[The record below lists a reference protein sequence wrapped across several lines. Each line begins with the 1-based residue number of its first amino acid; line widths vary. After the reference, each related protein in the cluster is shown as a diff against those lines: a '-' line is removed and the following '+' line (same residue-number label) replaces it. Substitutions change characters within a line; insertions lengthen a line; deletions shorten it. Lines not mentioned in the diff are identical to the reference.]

1 MDQIRADLRVDSRL
15 VDFVEGEVTP
25 GTRLEAASFWAAL
38 AELVATFA
46 PRNRELLAERDRL
59 QAEIDAWHL
68 AHPDAV
74 LDVREYRAFLEEIGY
89 LVEEGAVEQ
98 IRTQGVDDEVALVAG
113 PQLVVPVSNARYALN
128 AANARWGSLY
138 DALYGTDALGDL
150 PTGDGYDPARG
161 QRVIAWS
168 RQFLDEVAPLSAGS
182 YADAV
187 AVSIDGGRLSVTL
200 ADGTVSGLSH
210 SECFLGY
217 TGTAGQPSSVW
228 LRHHG
233 LAVEIVIDPTTVVG
247 RSDRA
252 GISDVRLESAIT
264 TIIDFEDSVS
274 TVDAADKVES
284 YRNWLGLMRG
294 DLQEE
299 VAKGDT
305 TFTRRLNPDITI
317 TSPSGAAV
325 TLPGRSLLMV
335 RNVGIHMMTNAVVDG
350 DGNPIPEGILD
361 ALLTVLIAC
370 RDLDRTGTVINSRA
384 GSVYV
389 VKPKLHGPAE
399 VAFAVDVFTRVEDL
413 LGLPRHTIKIGI
425 MDEERRTSL
434 TLAECIRVAGDRVC
448 FINTGFLDRTGDEI
462 RTSTYA
468 GPMVRKPDMKSQSWI
483 SSYENRNVDVGLAA
497 GFTGRAQ
504 IGKGMWAA
512 PDRMADMLRDKTA
525 HPLAGA
531 SCAWVPSPTAATL
544 HATHYHRI
552 DVAAQQERIAAGGP
566 RAEVV
571 DLLRVP
577 VATDPAWSPEEVQA
591 ELDNNLQGLLGYVV
605 RWVNAGVGC
614 SKVPDINSVGLMED
628 RATLRISSQH
638 VANWLRHGVVSTEQV
653 DETLRRM
660 ADVVDAQNSGDPDYE
675 PMGPAYDGLAFAAA
689 RALVMDGIEQ
699 PNGYTEPLLHA
710 FRLQVKAKAVLT
722 D

>member
-1 MDQIRADLRVDSRL
+1 MVEIRAGLRVDPRL
-15 VDFVEGEVTP
+15 ADFFEVEVTP
-25 GTRLEAASFWAAL
+25 GTRFDAPFVWEAL
-38 AELVATFA
+38 ADLVREFG

-59 QAEIDAWHL
+59 QEAIDAWHL
-68 AHPDAV
+68 ERSGAV
-74 LDVREYRAFLEEIGY
+74 VDLREDRDFLQGIGY
-89 LVEEGAVEQ
+89 LVEEGPVEE
-98 IRTQGVDDEVALVAG
+98 IRTDGVDAEVALVAG

-168 RQFLDEVAPLSAGS
+168 RQFLDDVVPLSAGS
-182 YADAV
+182 HADAV
-187 AVSIDGGRLSVTL
+187 ALSIDEGRLCVALS
-200 ADGTVSGLSH
+200 DGTVSGLIDPD
-210 SECFLGY
+210 CFLGY
-217 TGTAGQPSSVW
+217 TGDTGQPSSIW

-233 LAVEIVIDPTTVVG
+233 LAIEIVIDPSTVVG

-252 GISDVRLESAIT
+252 GISDVRLESAVT

-274 TVDAADKVES
+274 TVDAEDKVGS

-294 DLQEE
+294 DLEEE
-299 VAKGDT
+299 VAKSGT
-305 TFTRRLNPDITI
+305 TFTRRLNPDFTI
-317 TSPSGAAV
+317 TSPSGATVA
-325 TLPGRSLLMV
+325 LPGRSLLMV
-335 RNVGIHMMTNAVVDG
+335 RNVGIHMMTNAVLDD

-370 RDLDRTGTVINSRA
+370 RDLDRTGTAINSRA

-413 LGLPRHTIKIGI
+413 LGLPRNTIKIGI

-434 TLAECIRVAGDRVC
+434 TLAECIRVAKDRVC

-462 RTSTYA
+462 RTSTHA
-468 GPMVRKPDMKSQSWI
+468 GPMVRKPDMKSQGWI

-497 GFTGRAQ
+497 GFKGRAQ

-512 PDRMADMLRDKTA
+512 PDRMADMLRDKAA

-552 DVAAQQERIAAGGP
+552 DVAEQQERIAAEGA

-577 VATDPAWSPEEVQA
+577 VAQDPSWSADEVQS

-638 VANWLRHGVVSTEQV
+638 VANWLRHGVVSGEQV

-660 ADVVDAQNSGDPDYE
+660 ADVVDAQNSEDPDYE
-675 PMGPAYDGLAFAAA
+675 PMGPAYDGPAFLAA
-689 RALVMDGIEQ
+689 RELVTDGIAQ

-710 FRLQVKAKAVLT
+710 YRLQVKAQAAKT
-722 D
+722 N